1 MVSVISLPSASS
13 MTRGRLPAKDWSR
26 FSAWSTATT
35 RRTRA
40 TASGVPL
47 TVTVSGSATGVPA

>member
-26 FSAWSTATT
+26 SSAWRTATT

-47 TVTVSGSATGVPA
+47 MVTVSGSATGVPA